1 MRLAFTNFS
10 IKSPTGRKS
19 GRFFL
24 ALFLGIFLFLTH
36 PMLCQ
41 AGFASATPFADAS
54 WEMVAE
60 YPLLGSTGVVQSVCA
75 TEDYIICIEN
85 YNDLTTDPDVV
96 SAYYKNDTDKDGNP
110 VTQYS
115 LALQVQ
121 DADYAHAN
129 GMAYNPVTHEILVS
143 GYSSPDASNFGCIF
157 RLDPDTLE
165 QKERVQISDSYNI
178 LGIGYLPSTGDYL
191 IQTDTNGGYSF
202 KILDAS
208 FQVVDDWG
216 TYPFDFYMENFQDL
230 CVSGDLFFI
239 FPLTM
244 HLGIGNFLQTYSIS
258 QKTLLSDDAVD
269 FGFSDDIVSNEP
281 EGLCET
287 NPGEFIAIVN
297 LQKSDGTRLLRLYR
311 TRVPYLFHISTSSAE
326 HGSVSESGDV
336 SRGEEKTISYTADSG
351 YRLAKLSVDGS
362 YLPVTEYPDS
372 YTFSD
377 VQADHT
383 LAVTFEPIP
392 TAAPTPTATA
402 TPTETPAITQTP
414 EPAVSKAPASSTV
427 SFSSVASHFSAFW
440 KCTVHAGSAAV
451 QKTCAFFAGAGR
463 TVGRAFH
470 SLAGKAGAGFHAF
483 RSAAASW
490 FRHLAS
496 AGASLFA
503 RIRKADPVFLAMP
516 FVLLVLIL
524 LFILRLRYVRRI
536 RRERSRKALEH
547 RRRTYE
553 ELVREFTEDP
563 KDEKVSIDEL
573 LLTIDELQK
582 EEQKNT

>member
-41 AGFASATPFADAS
+41 AGFASNTPFAGVS

-157 RLDPDTLE
+157 RLDPDTLQ

-178 LGIGYLPSTGDYL
+178 LGIDYLPSTGGYL

-383 LAVTFEPIP
+383 LAVTFEPVP
-392 TAAPTPTATA
+392 TATPTPTATA
-402 TPTETPAITQTP
+402 TPTETPTITQTP

-427 SFSSVASHFSAFW
+427 SFSSVASHFAAFW
-440 KCTVHAGSAAV
+440 KGTVH
-451 QKTCAFFAGAGR
+451 
-463 TVGRAFH
+463 
-470 SLAGKAGAGFHAF
+470 
-483 RSAAASW
+483 AASW

-503 RIRKADPVFLAMP
+503 RIRKADPVFLAIP

-524 LFILRLRYVRRI
+524 LFVLRLRYVRRI

-563 KDEKVSIDEL
+563 EGEEISIDEL

-582 EEQKNT
+582 AEQKNT

>member
-1 MRLAFTNFS
+1 MWLAFTNFS
-10 IKSPTGRKS
+10 IKSPTGKKS

-24 ALFLGIFLFLTH
+24 ALFLGIFLFLAH

-60 YPLLGSTGVVQSVCA
+60 HPLLGSTGVVQSVCA

-85 YNDLTTDPDVV
+85 YDDLTTDPDVV
-96 SAYYKNDTDKDGNP
+96 SAYYKNDTDKDGNL

-178 LGIGYLPSTGDYL
+178 LGIGYLPSTGGYL

-392 TAAPTPTATA
+392 TATPTPTATA

-427 SFSSVASHFSAFW
+427 SFSSVASHFAAFC
-440 KCTVHAGSAAV
+440 KGTVHAGSAAV

-483 RSAAASW
+483 QSAAASW

-536 RRERSRKALEH
+536 RREQSRKALEH

-563 KDEKVSIDEL
+563 KDEEFSIDEL

>member
-41 AGFASATPFADAS
+41 AGFASAAPFADAS

-178 LGIGYLPSTGDYL
+178 LGIDYLPSTGGYL

-383 LAVTFEPIP
+383 LAVTFEPVP
-392 TAAPTPTATA
+392 TATPTPTATA
-402 TPTETPAITQTP
+402 TPTETPTITQTP

-427 SFSSVASHFSAFW
+427 SFSSVASHFAAFW
-440 KCTVHAGSAAV
+440 KGTVH
-451 QKTCAFFAGAGR
+451 
-463 TVGRAFH
+463 
-470 SLAGKAGAGFHAF
+470 
-483 RSAAASW
+483 AASW

-503 RIRKADPVFLAMP
+503 RIRKADPVFLAIP

-524 LFILRLRYVRRI
+524 LFVLRLRYVRRI
-536 RRERSRKALEH
+536 RRERSRKALER

-563 KDEKVSIDEL
+563 EDEEVSIDEL

>member
-10 IKSPTGRKS
+10 IKSPTDRKS

-36 PMLCQ
+36 PILCQ
-41 AGFASATPFADAS
+41 AGFASNTPFAGVS

-143 GYSSPDASNFGCIF
+143 GYSSPDAANFGCIF

-178 LGIGYLPSTGDYL
+178 LGIDYLPSTGGYL

-326 HGSVSESGDV
+326 HGSVSEGGDV

-383 LAVTFEPIP
+383 LAVTFEPVP
-392 TAAPTPTATA
+392 TATPTPTATA
-402 TPTETPAITQTP
+402 TPAETPTITQTP

-427 SFSSVASHFSAFW
+427 SFSSVASHFAAFW
-440 KCTVHAGSAAV
+440 KGTVH
-451 QKTCAFFAGAGR
+451 
-463 TVGRAFH
+463 
-470 SLAGKAGAGFHAF
+470 
-483 RSAAASW
+483 AASW
-490 FRHLAS
+490 FRHLAL

-503 RIRKADPVFLAMP
+503 RIRKADPVFLAIP

-524 LFILRLRYVRRI
+524 LFVLRLRYVRRI

-563 KDEKVSIDEL
+563 EDEEVSIDEL

>member
-1 MRLAFTNFS
+1 MWLAFTNFS
-10 IKSPTGRKS
+10 IKSPTGKKS

-60 YPLLGSTGVVQSVCA
+60 HPLLGSTGVVQSVCA

-178 LGIGYLPSTGDYL
+178 LGIGYLPSTGGYL

-392 TAAPTPTATA
+392 TA

-427 SFSSVASHFSAFW
+427 SFSSVASHFAAFW
-440 KCTVHAGSAAV
+440 KGTVHAGSAAV

-483 RSAAASW
+483 QSAAASW

-524 LFILRLRYVRRI
+524 LFVLRLRYVRRI

-563 KDEKVSIDEL
+563 KDEEFSIDEL

>member
-41 AGFASATPFADAS
+41 AGFASAAPFADAS

-143 GYSSPDASNFGCIF
+143 GYSSPDAANFGCIF
-157 RLDPDTLE
+157 RLDPDTLK

-178 LGIGYLPSTGDYL
+178 LGIDYLPSTGGYL

-383 LAVTFEPIP
+383 LAVTFEPVP
-392 TAAPTPTATA
+392 TATPTATA
-402 TPTETPAITQTP
+402 TPAETPTITQTP

-427 SFSSVASHFSAFW
+427 SFSSVASHFAAFW
-440 KCTVHAGSAAV
+440 KGTVH
-451 QKTCAFFAGAGR
+451 
-463 TVGRAFH
+463 
-470 SLAGKAGAGFHAF
+470 
-483 RSAAASW
+483 AASW

-503 RIRKADPVFLAMP
+503 RIRKADPVFLVIP

-524 LFILRLRYVRRI
+524 LFVLRLRYVRRI

-563 KDEKVSIDEL
+563 VGEEISIDEL

>member
-41 AGFASATPFADAS
+41 AGFASAAPFADAS

-143 GYSSPDASNFGCIF
+143 GYSSPDAANFGCIF
-157 RLDPDTLE
+157 RLDPDTLK

-178 LGIGYLPSTGDYL
+178 LGIDYLPSTGGYL

-269 FGFSDDIVSNEP
+269 FSFSDDIVSNEP

-383 LAVTFEPIP
+383 LAVTFEPVP
-392 TAAPTPTATA
+392 TATPTPTATA
-402 TPTETPAITQTP
+402 TPTETPTITQTP

-427 SFSSVASHFSAFW
+427 SFSSVASHFAAFW
-440 KCTVHAGSAAV
+440 KGTVH
-451 QKTCAFFAGAGR
+451 
-463 TVGRAFH
+463 
-470 SLAGKAGAGFHAF
+470 
-483 RSAAASW
+483 AASW

-503 RIRKADPVFLAMP
+503 RIRKADPVFLAIP

-524 LFILRLRYVRRI
+524 LFVLRLRYVRRI

-563 KDEKVSIDEL
+563 EDEEVSIDEL

>member
-10 IKSPTGRKS
+10 IKSPTGRRS

-41 AGFASATPFADAS
+41 AGFASAAPFADAS

-178 LGIGYLPSTGDYL
+178 LGIDYLPSTGGYL

-383 LAVTFEPIP
+383 LAVTFEPVP
-392 TAAPTPTATA
+392 TATPTPTATA

-427 SFSSVASHFSAFW
+427 SFSSVASHFAAFW
-440 KCTVHAGSAAV
+440 KGTVH
-451 QKTCAFFAGAGR
+451 
-463 TVGRAFH
+463 
-470 SLAGKAGAGFHAF
+470 
-483 RSAAASW
+483 AASW

-503 RIRKADPVFLAMP
+503 RIRKADPVFLAIP

-524 LFILRLRYVRRI
+524 LFVLRLRYVRRI

-563 KDEKVSIDEL
+563 EDEEVSIDEL

>member
-41 AGFASATPFADAS
+41 AGFASAAPFADAS

-178 LGIGYLPSTGDYL
+178 LGIDYLPSTGGYL

-383 LAVTFEPIP
+383 LAVTFEPVP
-392 TAAPTPTATA
+392 TATPTPTATA
-402 TPTETPAITQTP
+402 TPTETPTITQTP

-427 SFSSVASHFSAFW
+427 SFSSVASHFAAFW
-440 KCTVHAGSAAV
+440 KGTVH
-451 QKTCAFFAGAGR
+451 
-463 TVGRAFH
+463 
-470 SLAGKAGAGFHAF
+470 
-483 RSAAASW
+483 AASW

-496 AGASLFA
+496 TSASLFA
-503 RIRKADPVFLAMP
+503 RIRKADPVFLAIP

-524 LFILRLRYVRRI
+524 LFVLRLRYVRRI

-563 KDEKVSIDEL
+563 EDEEVSIDEL

>member
-60 YPLLGSTGVVQSVCA
+60 HPLLGSTGVVQSVCA

-178 LGIGYLPSTGDYL
+178 LGIGYLPSTGGYL
-191 IQTDTNGGYSF
+191 IQTDTNGGYRF

-392 TAAPTPTATA
+392 TATPTPTATA

-427 SFSSVASHFSAFW
+427 SFSSVASHFAAFW
-440 KCTVHAGSAAV
+440 KGTVHAGSAAV

-483 RSAAASW
+483 QSAAASW

-524 LFILRLRYVRRI
+524 LFVLRLRYVRRI

-563 KDEKVSIDEL
+563 KDEEFSIDEL

>member
-10 IKSPTGRKS
+10 IKSPTDRKS

-36 PMLCQ
+36 PILCQ
-41 AGFASATPFADAS
+41 AGFASNTPFAGVS

-178 LGIGYLPSTGDYL
+178 LGIDYLPSTGGYL

-336 SRGEEKTISYTADSG
+336 SRGKEKTISYTADSG

-383 LAVTFEPIP
+383 LAVTFEPVP
-392 TAAPTPTATA
+392 TATPTPTATA
-402 TPTETPAITQTP
+402 TPAETPTITQTP

-427 SFSSVASHFSAFW
+427 SFSSVASHFAAFW
-440 KCTVHAGSAAV
+440 KVTVH
-451 QKTCAFFAGAGR
+451 
-463 TVGRAFH
+463 
-470 SLAGKAGAGFHAF
+470 
-483 RSAAASW
+483 AASW

-503 RIRKADPVFLAMP
+503 RIRKADPVFLAIP
-516 FVLLVLIL
+516 FVLLVLLL
-524 LFILRLRYVRRI
+524 LFVLRLRYVRRI

-563 KDEKVSIDEL
+563 EDEEVSIDEL

>member
-36 PMLCQ
+36 PILCQ
-41 AGFASATPFADAS
+41 AGFASNTPFAGVS

-178 LGIGYLPSTGDYL
+178 LGIDYLPSTGGYL

-383 LAVTFEPIP
+383 LAVTFEPVP
-392 TAAPTPTATA
+392 TATPTPTATA
-402 TPTETPAITQTP
+402 TPTETPTITQTP

-427 SFSSVASHFSAFW
+427 SFSSVASHFAAFW
-440 KCTVHAGSAAV
+440 KGTVH
-451 QKTCAFFAGAGR
+451 
-463 TVGRAFH
+463 
-470 SLAGKAGAGFHAF
+470 
-483 RSAAASW
+483 AASW

-503 RIRKADPVFLAMP
+503 RIRKADPVFLAIP

-524 LFILRLRYVRRI
+524 LFVLRLRYVRRI

-563 KDEKVSIDEL
+563 EDEEVSIDEL

>member
-1 MRLAFTNFS
+1 MWLAFTNFS
-10 IKSPTGRKS
+10 IKSPTGKKS

-24 ALFLGIFLFLTH
+24 ALFLGIFLFLAH

-60 YPLLGSTGVVQSVCA
+60 HPLLGSTGVVQSVCA

-85 YNDLTTDPDVV
+85 YDDLTTDPDVV

-178 LGIGYLPSTGDYL
+178 LGIGYLPSTGGYL

-383 LAVTFEPIP
+383 LAVTFEPIS
-392 TAAPTPTATA
+392 TA

-427 SFSSVASHFSAFW
+427 SFSSVASHFAAFW
-440 KCTVHAGSAAV
+440 KGTVHAGSAAV

-483 RSAAASW
+483 QSAAASW

-524 LFILRLRYVRRI
+524 LFVLRLRYVRRI

-563 KDEKVSIDEL
+563 KDEEFSIDEL

>member
-1 MRLAFTNFS
+1 MWLAFTNFS
-10 IKSPTGRKS
+10 IKSPTGKKS

-60 YPLLGSTGVVQSVCA
+60 HPLLGSTGVVQSVCA

-178 LGIGYLPSTGDYL
+178 LGIGYLPSTGGYL
-191 IQTDTNGGYSF
+191 IQTDTSGGYSF

-311 TRVPYLFHISTSSAE
+311 TRVPYLFHISTSPAE

-392 TAAPTPTATA
+392 TA

-427 SFSSVASHFSAFW
+427 SFSSVASHFAAFW
-440 KCTVHAGSAAV
+440 KGTVHAGSAAV

-463 TVGRAFH
+463 TVGRAFY

-483 RSAAASW
+483 QSAAASW

-524 LFILRLRYVRRI
+524 LFVLRLRYVRRI

-563 KDEKVSIDEL
+563 KDEEFSIDEL

>member
-41 AGFASATPFADAS
+41 AGFASAAPFADAS

-157 RLDPDTLE
+157 RLDPDTLK

-178 LGIGYLPSTGDYL
+178 LGIDYLPSTGGYL

-326 HGSVSESGDV
+326 HGSVSEGGDV
-336 SRGEEKTISYTADSG
+336 SRGEEKTIFYTADSG

-383 LAVTFEPIP
+383 LAVTFEPVP
-392 TAAPTPTATA
+392 TATPTPTATA
-402 TPTETPAITQTP
+402 TPAETPTITQTP

-427 SFSSVASHFSAFW
+427 SFSSVASHFAAFW
-440 KCTVHAGSAAV
+440 KGTVH
-451 QKTCAFFAGAGR
+451 
-463 TVGRAFH
+463 
-470 SLAGKAGAGFHAF
+470 
-483 RSAAASW
+483 AASW

-503 RIRKADPVFLAMP
+503 RIRKADPVFLAIP

-524 LFILRLRYVRRI
+524 LFVLRLRYVRRI

-563 KDEKVSIDEL
+563 EDEEVSIDEL

>member
-178 LGIGYLPSTGDYL
+178 LGIGYLPSTGGYL

-392 TAAPTPTATA
+392 TATP
-402 TPTETPAITQTP
+402 TPTETPTITQTP

-427 SFSSVASHFSAFW
+427 SFSSVASHFAAFW
-440 KCTVHAGSAAV
+440 KGTVHAGSAAV
-451 QKTCAFFAGAGR
+451 QKTCAFLAGAGR

-524 LFILRLRYVRRI
+524 LFVLRLRYVRRI

-563 KDEKVSIDEL
+563 KDEEVSIDEL

>member
-41 AGFASATPFADAS
+41 AGFASAAPFADAS

-178 LGIGYLPSTGDYL
+178 LGIDYLPSTGGYL

-383 LAVTFEPIP
+383 LAVTFEPVP
-392 TAAPTPTATA
+392 TATPTPTATA
-402 TPTETPAITQTP
+402 TPTETPTITQTP

-427 SFSSVASHFSAFW
+427 SFSSVASHFAAFW
-440 KCTVHAGSAAV
+440 KGTVHA
-451 QKTCAFFAGAGR
+451 
-463 TVGRAFH
+463 
-470 SLAGKAGAGFHAF
+470 
-483 RSAAASW
+483 ASW
-490 FRHLAS
+490 LRHLAS

-503 RIRKADPVFLAMP
+503 RIRKADPVFLAIP

-524 LFILRLRYVRRI
+524 LFVLRLRYVRRI

-563 KDEKVSIDEL
+563 EDEEVSIDEL

>member
-41 AGFASATPFADAS
+41 AGFASAAPFADAS

-178 LGIGYLPSTGDYL
+178 LGIDYLPSTGGYL

-326 HGSVSESGDV
+326 HGSVSEGGDV

-383 LAVTFEPIP
+383 LAVTFEPVP
-392 TAAPTPTATA
+392 TATPTPTATA
-402 TPTETPAITQTP
+402 TPAETPTITQTP

-427 SFSSVASHFSAFW
+427 SFSSVASHFAAFW
-440 KCTVHAGSAAV
+440 KGTVH
-451 QKTCAFFAGAGR
+451 
-463 TVGRAFH
+463 
-470 SLAGKAGAGFHAF
+470 
-483 RSAAASW
+483 AASW

-503 RIRKADPVFLAMP
+503 RIRKADPVFLTIP
-516 FVLLVLIL
+516 LVLLVLIL
-524 LFILRLRYVRRI
+524 LFVLRLRYVRRI

-563 KDEKVSIDEL
+563 EDEEVSIDEL

>member
-41 AGFASATPFADAS
+41 AGFASAAPFADAS

-178 LGIGYLPSTGDYL
+178 LGIDYLPSTGGYL

-383 LAVTFEPIP
+383 LAVTFEPVP
-392 TAAPTPTATA
+392 TATPTPTATA
-402 TPTETPAITQTP
+402 TPAETPTITQTP

-427 SFSSVASHFSAFW
+427 SFSSVASHFAAFW
-440 KCTVHAGSAAV
+440 KGTVH
-451 QKTCAFFAGAGR
+451 
-463 TVGRAFH
+463 
-470 SLAGKAGAGFHAF
+470 
-483 RSAAASW
+483 AASW

-496 AGASLFA
+496 ASASLFA
-503 RIRKADPVFLAMP
+503 RIRKADPVFLAIP
-516 FVLLVLIL
+516 LVLLVLIL
-524 LFILRLRYVRRI
+524 LFVLRLRYVRRI

-563 KDEKVSIDEL
+563 EDEEVSIDEL

>member
-41 AGFASATPFADAS
+41 AGFASAAPFADAS

-143 GYSSPDASNFGCIF
+143 GYSSPDAANFGCIF

-178 LGIGYLPSTGDYL
+178 LGIDYLPSTGGYL

-383 LAVTFEPIP
+383 LAVTFEPVP
-392 TAAPTPTATA
+392 TATPTPTATA
-402 TPTETPAITQTP
+402 TPAETPTITQTP

-427 SFSSVASHFSAFW
+427 SFSSVASHFAAFW
-440 KCTVHAGSAAV
+440 KGTVH
-451 QKTCAFFAGAGR
+451 
-463 TVGRAFH
+463 
-470 SLAGKAGAGFHAF
+470 
-483 RSAAASW
+483 AASW

-503 RIRKADPVFLAMP
+503 RIRKADPVFLAIP

-524 LFILRLRYVRRI
+524 LFVLRLRYVRRI

-563 KDEKVSIDEL
+563 EDEEVSIDEL

>member
-1 MRLAFTNFS
+1 MWLAFTNFS
-10 IKSPTGRKS
+10 LKSPTGKKS

-60 YPLLGSTGVVQSVCA
+60 HPLLGSTGVVQSVCA

-178 LGIGYLPSTGDYL
+178 LGIGYLPSTGGYL
-191 IQTDTNGGYSF
+191 IQTDTSGGYSF

-392 TAAPTPTATA
+392 TA

-427 SFSSVASHFSAFW
+427 SFSSVASHFAAFW
-440 KCTVHAGSAAV
+440 KGTVHAGSAAV

-463 TVGRAFH
+463 TVGRAFY

-483 RSAAASW
+483 QSAAASW

-503 RIRKADPVFLAMP
+503 RIWKADPVFLAMP

-524 LFILRLRYVRRI
+524 LFVLRLRYVRRI

-563 KDEKVSIDEL
+563 KDEEFSIDEL

>member
-1 MRLAFTNFS
+1 MWLAFTNFS
-10 IKSPTGRKS
+10 IKSPTGKKS

-24 ALFLGIFLFLTH
+24 ALFPGIFLFLTH

-60 YPLLGSTGVVQSVCA
+60 HPLLGSTGVVQSVCA

-178 LGIGYLPSTGDYL
+178 LGIGYLPSTGGYL

-230 CVSGDLFFI
+230 CVSCDLFFI

-383 LAVTFEPIP
+383 LAVTFEPIS
-392 TAAPTPTATA
+392 TA

-427 SFSSVASHFSAFW
+427 SFSSVASHFAAFW
-440 KCTVHAGSAAV
+440 KGTVHAGSAAV

-483 RSAAASW
+483 QSAAASW

-524 LFILRLRYVRRI
+524 LFVLRLRYVRRI

-563 KDEKVSIDEL
+563 KDEEFSIDEL

>member
-10 IKSPTGRKS
+10 IKSPTGRRS

-41 AGFASATPFADAS
+41 AGFASAAPFADAS

-178 LGIGYLPSTGDYL
+178 LGIDYLPSTGGYL

-383 LAVTFEPIP
+383 LAVTFEPVP
-392 TAAPTPTATA
+392 TATPTPTATA
-402 TPTETPAITQTP
+402 TPAETPTITQTP

-427 SFSSVASHFSAFW
+427 SFSSVASHFAAFW
-440 KCTVHAGSAAV
+440 KGTVH
-451 QKTCAFFAGAGR
+451 
-463 TVGRAFH
+463 
-470 SLAGKAGAGFHAF
+470 
-483 RSAAASW
+483 AASW

-503 RIRKADPVFLAMP
+503 RIRKADPVFLAIP

-524 LFILRLRYVRRI
+524 LFVLRLRYVRRI

-563 KDEKVSIDEL
+563 EDEEVSIDEL

>member
-41 AGFASATPFADAS
+41 AGFASAAPFADAS

-178 LGIGYLPSTGDYL
+178 LGIDYLPSTGGYL

-269 FGFSDDIVSNEP
+269 FGFSDDTVSNEP

-392 TAAPTPTATA
+392 TATPTPTATA

-427 SFSSVASHFSAFW
+427 SFSSVASHFAAFW
-440 KCTVHAGSAAV
+440 KGTVH
-451 QKTCAFFAGAGR
+451 
-463 TVGRAFH
+463 
-470 SLAGKAGAGFHAF
+470 
-483 RSAAASW
+483 AASW

-503 RIRKADPVFLAMP
+503 RIRKADPVFLAIP

-524 LFILRLRYVRRI
+524 LFVLRLRYVRRI

-563 KDEKVSIDEL
+563 EDEEVSIDEL

>member
-41 AGFASATPFADAS
+41 AGFASAAPFADAS

-178 LGIGYLPSTGDYL
+178 LGIDYLPSTGGYL

-383 LAVTFEPIP
+383 LAVTFEPVP
-392 TAAPTPTATA
+392 TATPTPTATATPTPTATA
-402 TPTETPAITQTP
+402 TPTETPTITQTP

-427 SFSSVASHFSAFW
+427 SFSSVASHFAAFW
-440 KCTVHAGSAAV
+440 KGTVH
-451 QKTCAFFAGAGR
+451 
-463 TVGRAFH
+463 
-470 SLAGKAGAGFHAF
+470 
-483 RSAAASW
+483 AASW

-503 RIRKADPVFLAMP
+503 RIRKADPVFLAIP

-524 LFILRLRYVRRI
+524 LFVLRLRYVRRI

-563 KDEKVSIDEL
+563 EDEEVSIDEL